1 MDKIFSANLIMKS
14 SNIDIFI
21 KTIYEDYP

>member
-1 MDKIFSANLIMKS
+1 MDKIFSTNLIMKS